1 VAADYRRR
9 GLGLAMMRAAAQWAM
24 TRAAANWCVL
34 QVAEHNTA
42 ALALYRRLG
51 FRLHHRYQY
60 LRPN

>member
-1 VAADYRRR
+1 
-9 GLGLAMMRAAAQWAM
+9 M